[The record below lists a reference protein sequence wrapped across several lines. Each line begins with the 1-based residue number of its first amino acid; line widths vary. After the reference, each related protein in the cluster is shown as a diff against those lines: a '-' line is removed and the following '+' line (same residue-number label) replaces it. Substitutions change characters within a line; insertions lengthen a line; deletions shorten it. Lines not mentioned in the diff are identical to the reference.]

1 MDGRTDRGK
10 TVYPPPL
17 SGSGVIITQ
26 IVFIFRGMLG
36 KGKDLN
42 KNLS

>member
-17 SGSGVIITQ
+17 SSGVIITQ